1 MCLLL
6 ALIGTGATAC
16 TSDGAPRASPAS
28 PLEAGGGGAGSVNI
42 TVAAVRTGPVP
53 LGEPFALT
61 VGFRNEGARSATVP
75 FGVDLTGPDG
85 RTVSFL
91 SSKQFVSA
99 GKEASAP
106 VAVTP
111 AQWFPD
117 RGRYTV
123 AVTVAG
129 KPSGATIGFDVVAP
143 TAPVPVFKDVT
154 AAAGLTTSVP
164 SAKCGQFANGA
175 AWADVNGDG
184 SLDLLLTRLG
194 DPVQLFVNDGAGHFT
209 DQAAARGLA
218 VTDANGASF
227 ADYDNDGHPDLVL
240 VRDGSDLLFRNDGT
254 GHFTDVSAAAGIG
267 DPDDRGMSASWG
279 DYDGDGHLDL
289 YVTNYMQCTGDWGT
303 EEQIIANVAYY
314 PDTLYHSNGDGTFT
328 NVTPLLEHDPSTWD
342 DGGTNGAGFAAA
354 WFDYNGDGRPDL
366 YLANDF
372 VGPQPDHNHLWRN
385 DGPAPGGGWTFT
397 DVSNASGT
405 GFWMNTMGIAVGDY
419 DRDGHPDLALTNI
432 GANKLLHNDGN
443 GSFVEE
449 ESAGTA
455 RPTQDATYD
464 SITWG
469 GGFADFNLDGWEDL
483 YLAAGNFQRSPDTPV
498 GVQPNELY
506 VNDGAGRFLD
516 VSAATGAADPGDSK
530 GVALADYNR
539 DGKMD
544 VFVVN
549 QGGPPHLYE
558 NVTPS
563 DSDHWLEVDTVGTT
577 SNRDGCG
584 ARLVASLADGS
595 HLTRQVLCG
604 STSVAS
610 GTQRTVHFGLGS
622 AATVDRLEVVWPS
635 GIDQTLDDLPADR
648 LVTIQEPHR

>member
-6 ALIGTGATAC
+6 ALIGTGTAAC
-16 TSDGAPRASPAS
+16 TSDGAPRAAPAS
-28 PLEAGGGGAGSVNI
+28 SLEVGAGGAGSVRI
-42 TVAAVRTGPVP
+42 TVAAVRAGAVP
-53 LGEPFALT
+53 LGEPFAFT
-61 VGFRNEGARSATVP
+61 VGFRNDGAHSVTVP
-75 FGVDLTGPDG
+75 FGADLTGPDG
-85 RTVSFL
+85 RTVEFF

-99 GKEASAP
+99 GKAASA
-106 VAVTP
+106 AVSVST

-123 AVTVAG
+123 VVTAAG
-129 KPSGATIGFDVVAP
+129 RPSGATIGFDVVAP
-143 TAPVPVFKDVT
+143 TVQVPVFKDVT

-164 SAKCGQFANGA
+164 SPKCGQFANGA

-184 SLDLLLTRLG
+184 YPDLLVTRLG
-194 DPVQLFVNDGAGHFT
+194 EPVQLFINDGHGHFT
-209 DQAAARGLA
+209 DEAAARGIS
-218 VTDANGASF
+218 VSDANGASF
-227 ADYDNDGHPDLVL
+227 ADYDNDGHEDLVL
-240 VRDGSDLLFRNDGT
+240 VRDGSTLLFHNDGT
-254 GHFTDVSAAAGIG
+254 GHFTDVSAHSGIG
-267 DPDDRGMSASWG
+267 DAGLRGMSASWG
-279 DYDGDGHLDL
+279 DFNGDGYLDL
-289 YVTNYMQCTGDWGT
+289 YVTNYMTCTGDWNT
-303 EEQIIANVAYY
+303 EEQIIANVAYH
-314 PDTLYHSNGDGTFT
+314 PGTLYRNNGDGTFT
-328 NVTPLLEHDPSTWD
+328 DVTSYL
-342 DGGTNGAGFAAA
+342 GTGTTMGAGFAAA

-372 VGPQPDHNHLWRN
+372 VGPNPDHNHLWRN
-385 DGPAPGGGWTFT
+385 DGPTPDGGWKFT
-397 DVSNASGT
+397 DVSMESGT

-419 DRDGHPDLALTNI
+419 DRDGRLDLALSNI
-432 GANKLLHNDGN
+432 GANKLLRNNGDGT
-443 GSFVEE
+443 FTEQ
-449 ESAGTA
+449 ESAGMA

-530 GVALADYNR
+530 GVAFADYNR

-549 QGGPPHLYE
+549 QGGQPHLYE

-563 DSDHWLEVDTVGTT
+563 GSNHWLEVDTVGTT

-584 ARLVASLADGS
+584 ARLVATLADGS
-595 HLTRQVLCG
+595 QLTREVLCG

-622 AATVDRLEVVWPS
+622 AATVDHLEVVWPS

-648 LVTIQEPHR
+648 LITIQEPHR